1 MQRVDSLEKILM
13 LGKIEGKGRRGQ
25 QSMRQLDGITDSMDM
40 KIFQKHTLVG
50 KRNYSLL
57 SNFFFTVTGENRT
70 VLDFHELRVMAS

>member
-1 MQRVDSLEKILM
+1 
-13 LGKIEGKGRRGQ
+13 
-25 QSMRQLDGITDSMDM
+25 MDM